1 MSRSV
6 TSILSSFAV
15 DVPAD
20 SAPRT
25 PVNPASRSWIGYAVF
40 AVSFVVWAWSGVG
53 ATTLLGSAISTL
65 AFVPLNF
72 GAVYHLWRSSK
83 NAVYSP
89 SERSG
94 WSLLAGM
101 YVLTALGNAS
111 WAFDETVRRVDPQYS
126 FSDLFYFASYV
137 VGCVA
142 LCKFPLA
149 SRGIVEVRKVLLD
162 FACIV
167 IALGALLWTFI
178 LDPLSWP
185 TIDSVQIVIR
195 FGYPIACIG
204 LIGIACR
211 LLMRQDMTRD
221 HNDRALIAIA
231 VIAQSVVD
239 LILEIDYRNSIT
251 TRTPWAAAIC
261 PLLYI
266 LIIFAA
272 ERSANRRSHR
282 PRVEAGPSLNPVNL
296 LPTIAGVAVYA
307 VLIWAARSGRRE
319 PLGVLV
325 GAAMGLNVLFLAK
338 QAIAVRENAKLLAA
352 RAESESRARYEERA
366 REGQKLEAIGRLA
379 GGLAHDF
386 NNLLTTVL
394 ANSEF
399 ALTRLRPGDV
409 AHEEVSDIRSAAVR
423 GADLI
428 RQLLAFSRKSVIAP
442 VRLQPDLVL
451 RDIERLLQRLAG
463 DRSALV
469 LNLPADLGIV
479 QMDRGQLEQAL
490 ANLVTNARDAM
501 PDGGTITISGRNT
514 VLDEP
519 AATTLAVSAGE
530 YVTIAVHDNGVGI
543 AEDVRGHIFEP
554 FFSTKARGKGTGLGL
569 ASTYGIMRQSNG
581 AIDVRSA
588 PHEGSCFTLY
598 LPRVFVD
605 APVRAPVVAAVVSGA
620 RHSRGET
627 ILLVED
633 EAAVRQVTRRIL
645 VSEGYQVMTA
655 GDATAA
661 RAMFEQHGDDI
672 KLMISDVMMPGETGP
687 ELAAY
692 LRQRW
697 PGLAVIFI
705 SGYSDSELPDDGIV
719 DAADDFV
726 QKPFTGEQLLARVDA
741 RLRLARRSFP
751 TSYHSQW

>member
-1 MSRSV
+1 M
-6 TSILSSFAV
+6 TSIFDPLAG
-15 DVPAD
+15 DAPAD
-20 SAPRT
+20 GAPHVTERPRGRT
-25 PVNPASRSWIGYAVF
+25 WIGFAIF
-40 AVSFVVWAWSGVG
+40 AVSFVLWGWLGTGV
-53 ATTLLGSAISTL
+53 ATMVGSAIGSL
-65 AFVPLNF
+65 AFIPLNI
-72 GAVYHLWRSSK
+72 GAVYWLWRSSE
-83 NAVYSP
+83 NGVYSTA
-89 SERSG
+89 ERSG
-94 WSLLAGM
+94 WSLLAAM
-101 YVLTALGNAS
+101 YVLTALGNAF
-111 WAFDETVRRVDPQYS
+111 WAFDKSIRHVDPHYS
-126 FSDLFYFASYV
+126 YSDLFYFASYT

-142 LCKFPLA
+142 VCRFPLTP
-149 SRGIVEVRKVLLD
+149 RGVAELRKLLLD

-178 LDPLSWP
+178 LDPLRWP
-185 TIDSVQIVIR
+185 PIENVQIVVR
-195 FGYPIACIG
+195 FGYPIACIA
-204 LIGIACR
+204 LIGAACR
-211 LLMRQDMTRD
+211 LIMRQDVSRD
-221 HNDRALIAIA
+221 HTDLALIATA
-231 VIAQSVVD
+231 VVAQSVVD

-251 TRTPWAAAIC
+251 SRTPWAAALC
-261 PLLYI
+261 PLLYVV
-266 LIIFAA
+266 IIFAA
-272 ERSANRRSHR
+272 ERSANRQSRA
-282 PRVEAGPSLNPVNL
+282 PVAAAEPSLNPVNL
-296 LPTIAGVAVYA
+296 LPTIAAVAVYA
-307 VLIWAARSGRRE
+307 VLIWAARTDHRE

-325 GAAMGLNVLFLAK
+325 TAAIALNILFLAK
-338 QAIAVRENAKLLAA
+338 QAIAVRENAGLLAA

-451 RDIERLLQRLAG
+451 NDMARLLQRLAG
-463 DRSALV
+463 DRSTLALE
-469 LNLPADLGIV
+469 LPADLGVV

-501 PDGGTITISGRNT
+501 PEGGTITIIGRNV
-514 VLDEP
+514 VLDEQ
-519 AATTLAVSAGE
+519 AASTLAVSAGE
-530 YVTIAVHDNGVGI
+530 YVTIAVQDEGVGI
-543 AEDVRGHIFEP
+543 AADVRGHIFEP

-581 AIDVRSA
+581 GIDVRSA
-588 PHEGSCFTLY
+588 PGEGSCFTLY

-605 APVRAPVVAAVVSGA
+605 APMRAPVVPAAVGDA
-620 RHSRGET
+620 RHGRGET

-645 VSEGYQVMTA
+645 ASEGYHVIA
-655 GDATAA
+655 AVDAASA
-661 RAMFEQHGDDI
+661 RTMFDQHGDNI
-672 KLMISDVMMPGETGP
+672 QLMISDVMMPGETGP
-687 ELAAY
+687 DLAAY
-692 LRQRW
+692 VRQRW

-705 SGYSDSELPDDGIV
+705 SGYSDSELPDDGHV
-719 DAADDFV
+719 QASDDFV

-741 RLRLARRSFP
+741 RLRGSRLPIP
-751 TSYHSQW
+751 TAAHIR